1 MGNLRQELND
11 KAVVFADPI
20 QVEPDDSAAVACAV
34 DVQQL
39 FPARKKACVD
49 TDGFQIFEAFRVA
62 IASENPE
69 LSVLYADSQR
79 YAAVALIRGVQR
91 SIGVV
96 CESVQRVQI
105 FDLAGNINI
114 LRMTT
119 AASGPLNASGSI
131 KIYAGMIMYSR
142 RDAPSSWSPKQCSP

>member
-1 MGNLRQELND
+1 MRNLRQELND

-20 QVEPDDSAAVACAV
+20 QVEPGDSAAVACAV

-39 FPARKKACVD
+39 FPARKKVCVD
-49 TDGFQIFEAFRVA
+49 TEGFKIFEAFRVA

-69 LSVLYADSQR
+69 LSVLLADSQR
-79 YAAVALIRGVQR
+79 YAAVASIRVVQR

-105 FDLAGNINI
+105 FDLAGNINLDEPVADLAKGQKAGFDGGIRVI
-114 LRMTT
+114 LFDRPF
-119 AASGPLNASGSI
+119 G
-131 KIYAGMIMYSR
+131 
-142 RDAPSSWSPKQCSP
+142 

>member
-39 FPARKKACVD
+39 FPARKKACVN

-114 LRMTT
+114 DEPVADL
-119 AASGPLNASGSI
+119 AEGQE
-131 KIYAGMIMYSR
+131 AGFDGGIR
-142 RDAPSSWSPKQCSP
+142 VILFVRLFG